1 MKIGVELFY
10 LPPRSPELNDI
21 ERVWRSA
28 KYKGYPH
35 RAHIQLSVGGPVR
48 PGTHQCAAVVG
59 ARDRPLAQ
67 GLANASAC
75 LSVTV
80 RSREAGRESVVKS
93 SFRRRPGWLGECL
106 RSRPPSEASGSGGR
120 AGGLGVQGTAEPI
133 VGGAEGGFRWAAQF
147 GEELPVVVYAGI
159 RREFTAEPAA
169 EGGGVARS
177 A

>member
-1 MKIGVELFY
+1 MKIGVELFC

-28 KYKGYPH
+28 KYKGCPH
-35 RAHIQLSVGGPVR
+35 RAHISIEAI
-48 PGTHQCAAVVG
+48 GTAEDRVLTRQQTRIQGSAVNFTK
-59 ARDRPLAQ
+59 PLA
-67 GLANASAC
+67 GCVDHGGSA
-75 LSVTV
+75 
-80 RSREAGRESVVKS
+80 RMA
-93 SFRRRPGWLGECL
+93 RRHRLPGWLGECL

-120 AGGLGVQGTAEPI
+120 TGGLGVQGTAEPI

-147 GEELPVVVYAGI
+147 GDELPVVVYAGI